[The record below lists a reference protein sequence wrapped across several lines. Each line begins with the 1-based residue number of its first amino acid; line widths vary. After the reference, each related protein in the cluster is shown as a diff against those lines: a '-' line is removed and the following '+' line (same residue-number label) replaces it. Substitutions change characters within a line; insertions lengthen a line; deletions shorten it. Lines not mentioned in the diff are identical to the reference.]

1 MSYKYA
7 VACLLSA
14 LSLTAHAQPTQHVVG
29 ANLGYGNVS
38 YDVNNSHDEG
48 DMFLGDVYYRYSSIT
63 TLVLKPAIRAHLTA
77 LAPYLSVP

>member
-48 DMFLGDVYYRYSSIT
+48 DMFLGDVY
-63 TLVLKPAIRAHLTA
+63 
-77 LAPYLSVP
+77 